1 MFEKSIWFL
10 VLCNFCEFLFQFEI
24 RFAVET
30 FSSAVKLQSNFQLVI
45 HVFVFFF
52 VDNFA
57 ESDFDYLNNFG
68 SAVGRSSLINRDS
81 VLLKFDPLLS
91 RPVAVKK
98 RFSVTKEEVDD
109 YVADFALKIPVKEE
123 RENSFE
129 ADESRKS
136 LTKEHEM
143 SVEIMKDYNNV
154 GENKSQEESY
164 KESCKAR

>member
-1 MFEKSIWFL
+1 MIL
-10 VLCNFCEFLFQFEI
+10 VLRSRLSHLPWNCTQI
-24 RFAVET
+24 
-30 FSSAVKLQSNFQLVI
+30 SSWWFTYL
-45 HVFVFFF
+45 FF

-68 SAVGRSSLINRDS
+68 SAVGRSSLLNRDS

-98 RFSVTKEEVDD
+98 RFSDTKEEVDD

-123 RENSFE
+123 REDSFE
-129 ADESRKS
+129 ADKSRKI

-154 GENKSQEESY
+154 GENKSQEESFISD
-164 KESCKAR
+164 KEESNKAR